1 MAIAAN
7 ICIDSDSYDQSK
19 RGRDGKNGY
28 LYYIDQ
34 PANPETGEIAPVGPG
49 IVEPSEPIEWGGN

>member
-1 MAIAAN
+1 MAIAVRVVN
-7 ICIDSDSYDQSK
+7 SDSYDQSK

-49 IVEPSEPIEWGGN
+49 IVESSEPIECGGN

>member
-1 MAIAAN
+1 MAIAVRVVN
-7 ICIDSDSYDQSK
+7 SDSYDQSK
-19 RGRDGKNGY
+19 RGRDGKNSY
-28 LYYIDQ
+28 LYDIDQ